1 MINFLFTHRENIKVI
16 LLFVCSTLFGYKVNQ
31 KLNPPRVISGLSED
45 AFNSLVVERNKIKS
59 LETTINDLTDDN
71 TELVALLTMQPPEI
85 VEKIEYVTRVVTRIK
100 PVESVRT
107 VTVEVP
113 TECEESLP
121 PKHIFYLQPDFPVAS
136 FIPNLTSS
144 GVDYIYNT
152 AELEFDLNLIIDSQN
167 TTGLLS
173 ARSSLNPEYTLRLTP
188 SITTTKIKKPHQYL
202 DLDLGLGASLLWNKE
217 DVYINAILSYLK
229 VTDDLA
235 LFSLSYL
242 FNSNDHHLGINL
254 LNYRIAKHMPVFENL
269 WLDTGV
275 YVGANLPWYVG
286 ISSRF

>member
-85 VEKIEYVTRVVTRIK
+85 VEKIEYVTRVVTKIK

-107 VTVEVP
+107 VRVEVP

-121 PKHIFYLQPDFPVAS
+121 PKHVFYLQPDFPVAS
-136 FIPNLTSS
+136 FIPSLTSN

-152 AELEFDLNLIIDSQN
+152 AELEFDLNLIIDSEN

-188 SITTTKIKKPHQYL
+188 SITTTKINKPHQYL
-202 DLDLGLGASLLWNKE
+202 DLDLGLGMSFLWNKE
-217 DVYINAILSYLK
+217 DVYINALLSYLK

-235 LFSLSYL
+235 LFSFSYL
-242 FNSNDHHLGINL
+242 FNSDNHELGINI
-254 LNYRIAKHMPVFENL
+254 LNYRIAKHMPIFENI
-269 WLDTGV
+269 WLDAGV
-275 YVGANLPWYVG
+275 YIDTNLPWHIG
-286 ISSRF
+286 LSSRF